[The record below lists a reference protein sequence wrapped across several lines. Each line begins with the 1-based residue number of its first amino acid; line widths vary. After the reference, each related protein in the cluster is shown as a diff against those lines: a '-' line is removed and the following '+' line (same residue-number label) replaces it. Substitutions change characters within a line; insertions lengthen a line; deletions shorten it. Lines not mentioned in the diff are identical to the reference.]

1 MGLIEIKLIVPG
13 IVVDGAFG
21 QASYDF
27 RHLSFSYPPWHLVT
41 TTFYSLSVIHFP
53 RENMIIISE
62 RINGQ
67 FGTVGRAIDRRD
79 EKFIQDLARQQESA
93 GADYLD
99 INTGPGREDGPA
111 CMDWLVRTVQDAVDL
126 PLCLDSPGPKTMEA
140 GLKACDASPLINST
154 TAEAKKMERFFPLAK
169 EYDSDIVCLTINE
182 KGIPNDAASRTE
194 LAMMLITTA
203 MENEVMPDKLFIDPV
218 ILPVGAA
225 QDQGKMV
232 IESVRQFRMLNDPP
246 VRTVVGLSNVSNMA
260 KERSLLNR
268 SFLAM
273 LMGAGLTAAIA
284 DPEDRELMKIVKA
297 GEILLNESLYCDDFL
312 MHLRE

>member
-1 MGLIEIKLIVPG
+1 ML
-13 IVVDGAFG
+13 
-21 QASYDF
+21 
-27 RHLSFSYPPWHLVT
+27 
-41 TTFYSLSVIHFP
+41 
-53 RENMIIISE
+53 IISE

-67 FGTVGRAIDRRD
+67 FGSVGHAIDKRD
-79 EKFIQDLARQQESA
+79 EKYIQELALKQVEA

-99 INTGPGREDGPA
+99 INTGPGRDDAPA
-111 CMDWLVRTVQDAVDL
+111 CMEWLVKTVQDVVDL

-140 GLKACDASPLINST
+140 GLKACNSSPLINST
-154 TAEAKKMERFFPLAK
+154 TAEAKKMERFFPLAG
-169 EYDSDIVCLTINE
+169 EYDSDIVCLTISE

-194 LAMMLITTA
+194 LAMTLITTA
-203 MENEVMPDKLFIDPV
+203 MEHGVMPERIYIDPV

-225 QDQGKMV
+225 QDQAKVV
-232 IESVRQFRMLNDPP
+232 IDSIRQFRLLNDPP
-246 VRTVVGLSNVSNMA
+246 IRTVVGLSNVSNMA

-284 DPEDRELMKIVKA
+284 DPEDRELMKVLKA